1 MAILC
6 LCRKCTERTV
16 TWLLSFCSATSLFTG
31 PNSQRW
37 AVHSLLQAWFF
48 QCSLSFVKMHFAYV
62 PQFYWGLSLIPG
74 SLSSQKSHT
83 TKLKNCMSF
92 RLFCADIW
100 CEPRKTEKS
109 VIFQFSGRQVKEK
122 ALVKAKGE
130 ERSEWGVSRAALSWI
145 FSWWHEMS
153 EEKFAV
159 LTVTWRSSCPLWA
172 KKDKSSRS
180 DEYCRSLEEG
190 QKVKN

>member
-1 MAILC
+1 MYRKDCNLAAQLLQCNKSLYMAQLSEVSCALTFTGLIFPVLFILC
-6 LCRKCTERTV
+6 KNA
-16 TWLLSFCSATSLFTG
+16 FCI
-31 PNSQRW
+31 
-37 AVHSLLQAWFF
+37 
-48 QCSLSFVKMHFAYV
+48 CSSVLVR
-62 PQFYWGLSLIPG
+62 PQSSG

-109 VIFQFSGRQVKEK
+109 VIFQFSGSQVKEK

-130 ERSEWGVSRAALSWI
+130 ERSEWGVSWAALSWI

-153 EEKFAV
+153 KEKFAV

-172 KKDKSSRS
+172 RKDKSSRS